1 MELYEKNL
9 ILADKLLE
17 NLLRGQELNR
27 SDLRLLQLHM
37 PYYRVICAPL
47 HKVHNICDIIE
58 RNAVG
63 SPIYAIEMYMDG
75 VLAFVCGLPDDSQ
88 ASLEKLLEAI
98 RALVANADVP
108 LGYSP
113 ACASPKCSLPPIAKQ
128 RRLFLQKKTRQE
140 TLCQKPPHS
149 WWTIRQKRKPS

>member
-1 MELYEKNL
+1 MYKRQALAHEKGKLNVELYEKNL

-108 LGYSP
+108 LGYS
-113 ACASPKCSLPPIAKQ
+113 CLLYTSRCV
-128 RRLFLQKKTRQE
+128 
-140 TLCQKPPHS
+140 
-149 WWTIRQKRKPS
+149 

>member
-1 MELYEKNL
+1 M
-9 ILADKLLE
+9 LE

-75 VLAFVCGLPDDSQ
+75 VLAFVCGLPTIHKPAWKSCWKRY
-88 ASLEKLLEAI
+88 ARWLPTRMCHWAI
-98 RALVANADVP
+98 HQ
-108 LGYSP
+108 P
-113 ACASPKCSLPPIAKQ
+113 ARRPKCSLPPIAKQ